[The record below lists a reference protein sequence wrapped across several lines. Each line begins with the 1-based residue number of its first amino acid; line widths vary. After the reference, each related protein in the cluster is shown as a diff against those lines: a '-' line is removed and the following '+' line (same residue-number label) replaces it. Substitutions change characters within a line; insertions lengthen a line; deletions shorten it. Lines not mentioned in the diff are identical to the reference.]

1 MIHQA
6 TEAIYE
12 ALKNADEDLKVFI
25 EENGDASE
33 AWLQFVVRNGSGYRI
48 RYISEDEDNDV
59 SVRVYGLINLKDQEY
74 CDKIIP
80 VLNKINNKFRY
91 VKFFLDKDGD
101 VNVTYDYP
109 LDNSNPAGS
118 AFEMMV
124 RFVKIINEAYPMM
137 MRAMWGEE
145 KELDLDDFRKL
156 FSFNDTDD
164 DSDDDDSDADDSE
177 EVYPEKK
184 EGFFPFPGL
193 LDDFDDKPGDED
205 ADDEDEDDEDAD
217 DEEPDKE

>member
-25 EENGDASE
+25 EENGGASE

-91 VKFFLDKDGD
+91 VKFFLDNDGD

-137 MRAMWGEE
+137 MRALWSEE
-145 KELDLDDFRKL
+145 KAQKKELDLDDFRKL
-156 FSFNDTDD
+156 FSFHDTDD
-164 DSDDDDSDADDSE
+164 DSDDSDAEDSE

-184 EGFFPFPGL
+184 EGLFPFPGL
-193 LDDFDDKPGDED
+193 LDDSDDKPGDED
-205 ADDEDEDDEDAD
+205 ADDEDAD